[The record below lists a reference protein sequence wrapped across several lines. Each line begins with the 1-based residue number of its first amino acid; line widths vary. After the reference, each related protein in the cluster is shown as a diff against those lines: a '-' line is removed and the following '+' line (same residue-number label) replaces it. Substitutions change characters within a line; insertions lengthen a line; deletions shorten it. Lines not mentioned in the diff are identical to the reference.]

1 MSHHAIYINN
11 PTAGAQDGTKIS
23 SDRSGTLPLT
33 ATLNVTKS
41 EEQVIKCAI
50 RCDEGYIASDTTIS
64 FSGDNS
70 DKWRVA
76 EDNDYGS
83 VEIAKQMCDW
93 SSEITI
99 ASVTSTNK
107 IFWVKASV
115 CSDETPSNDSST
127 IIQVEGITD
136 KE

>member
-1 MSHHAIYINN
+1 MANFAIYINN

-23 SDRSGTLPLT
+23 SDGSGTLPLT
-33 ATLNVTKS
+33 ATLNATNN

-50 RCDEGYIASDTTIS
+50 RCNEGYVASDTTIS
-64 FSGDNS
+64 FTGDTS

-76 EDNDYGS
+76 EDNDYSS
-83 VEIAKQMCDW
+83 VDIAAQMCDW

-107 IFWVKASV
+107 IFWAKASV
-115 CSDETPSNDSST
+115 GSDEMPSNDSST
-127 IIQVEGITD
+127 IIQAEGITD